1 MPDVH
6 FFPGLAGHSRSRHH
20 PARRFGGDRPLAR
33 RAPVRLRP
41 RARLANLRF
50 FATGD
55 DFPRAYRGLAPNG
68 DEWASLDV
76 WTKKDGIVRHF
87 WGASESGG
95 TADPGQDPHLAP
107 DPTPLWNI
115 LDLTPEGRGTD
126 WYPSLEY

>member
-1 MPDVH
+1 MRAITYARVSTDAQERD
-6 FFPGLAGHSRSRHH
+6 GTSLDTQERACLAF
-20 PARRFGGDRPLAR
+20 ARERGWR
-33 RAPVRLRP
+33 
-41 RARLANLRF
+41 NLRF
-50 FATGD
+50 YATVGD

-76 WTKKDGIVRHF
+76 WEKRDGVVRHF

-115 LDLTPEGRGTD
+115 LDWTPGDRGTD
-126 WYPSLEY
+126 WYPKLDYGADA